1 MKRIKILGVF
11 VLLAVIASIIPLCQA
26 TIEKEYTFE
35 VKHLL
40 HNDVVYVFKVKLVI
54 ETEENG
60 AWIKGKDYTIT
71 FTLTVDFINFT
82 YLDALNFSDWYIYR
96 PGEVD
101 VLKYH
106 DIGYKAFG
114 EGESTLSYPR
124 TVAKFEAYPKHEGR
138 IAIFPGMFIKAI
150 NPKPVDGSF
159 TGTIGNWKAEE
170 PLYIDIT
177 TKLVT
182 TQIDEI
188 KNLIYV
194 LISTIIILI
203 AVTCYLTI
211 KKTKV

>member
-26 TIEKEYTFE
+26 TIEKEYTCE

-40 HNDVVYVFKVKLVI
+40 HNDVVYAFKVKLVI

-60 AWIKGKDYTIT
+60 VWIKGKDYTIT
-71 FTLTVDFINFT
+71 FTLIVDFINFT
-82 YLDALNFSDWYIYR
+82 YLDALNFSGWNIYH
-96 PGEVD
+96 PHEVD

-138 IAIFPGMFIKAI
+138 IAIFPVMHIEVI
-150 NPKPVDGSF
+150 NSTPFGY
-159 TGTIGNWKAEE
+159 WEAEE